1 LSNFS
6 FHQEVPVGGNK
17 RPIPAKLG
25 QKLKAIREHFGLNRE
40 EMVKR
45 LNCPSIPLHRGTIS
59 NYEKNLR
66 DPSSI
71 VLLKYAR
78 LAKVPVEALIDDELD
93 LPFK

>member
-1 LSNFS
+1 M
-6 FHQEVPVGGNK
+6 GKNK

-25 QKLKAIREHFGLNRE
+25 LKLKAIREHFDLNRE
-40 EMVKR
+40 ELIVK
-45 LNCPSIPLHRGTIS
+45 LDCPIPLHRGTIS

-71 VLLKYAR
+71 VLLHYSK
-78 LAKVPVEALIDDELD
+78 LAKVSINVLVDDELD

>member
-1 LSNFS
+1 M
-6 FHQEVPVGGNK
+6 GGYK

-25 QKLKAIREHFGLNRE
+25 EKLKAIREYFNLNRE
-40 EMVKR
+40 ELIAR
-45 LNCPSIPLHRGTIS
+45 LDCPIPLHRGTIS

-71 VLLKYAR
+71 VLLHYAR
-78 LAKVPVEALIDDELD
+78 LAKVPVEALIDDKLD

>member
-1 LSNFS
+1 M
-6 FHQEVPVGGNK
+6 GGSK

-25 QKLKAIREHFGLNRE
+25 QKLKAIREHFDLTRE
-40 EMVKR
+40 ELIKR
-45 LNCPSIPLHRGTIS
+45 LNCPSIPLHRGTIH

-78 LAKVPVEALIDDELD
+78 LARVHMEVLVDDELD
-93 LPFK
+93 LELK